1 MALSKVNFNSMNVTP
16 AASKAVKFNSS
27 NNGLETGDI
36 GGNLVLLSTVTASSS
51 ATIDFTSGIDSTY
64 KEYVFKYINIHPAS
78 VAQLTVNFRDGG
90 TDYDATKTS
99 TAFNPY
105 HQEDDSAAGI
115 IYREAWD
122 LAQGTGDQIIA
133 QELGNGADESASGY
147 LHLFDPSSTTFVK
160 HYMGLTEYYQN
171 FGNTGPFQVYY
182 AGYCNVTAA
191 IDGVIFKMSSG
202 NIDSGTIKLYGIK

>member
-1 MALSKVNFNSMNVTP
+1 MGLISNGTTLLDAGALDSGI
-16 AASKAVKFNSS
+16 A
-27 NNGLETGDI
+27 TGDMI
-36 GGNLVLLSTVTASSS
+36 LIKTLTASSS
-51 ATIDFTSGIDSTY
+51 ANLTFVHGTSSVVLDGTY
-64 KEYVFKYINIHPAS
+64 KSYVFKYIDIHPAS

-122 LAQGTGDQIIA
+122 LAQGAGDQIIA

-147 LHLFDPSSTTFVK
+147 LHLFNPSSTTFVK

-202 NIDSGTIKLYGIK
+202 NIDSGTIKLYGIT

>member
-1 MALSKVNFNSMNVTP
+1 MGLISNGTTLLDAGALDSGI
-16 AASKAVKFNSS
+16 A
-27 NNGLETGDI
+27 TGDMI
-36 GGNLVLLSTVTASSS
+36 LIKTLTASSS
-51 ATIDFTSGIDSTY
+51 ANLTFVHGTSSVVLDGTY
-64 KEYVFKYINIHPAS
+64 KSYVFKYIDIHPAS
-78 VAQLTVNFRDGG
+78 VAQLTVNFRDGE

-122 LAQGTGDQIIA
+122 LAQGAGDQIIA

-147 LHLFDPSSTTFVK
+147 LHLFNPSSTTFVK

-202 NIDSGTIKLYGIK
+202 NIDSGTIKLYGIT

>member
-1 MALSKVNFNSMNVTP
+1 MGLI
-16 AASKAVKFNSS
+16 S
-27 NNGLETGDI
+27 NGTTLLDAGTLDSGIATGDMI
-36 GGNLVLLSTVTASSS
+36 LIKTLTASSS
-51 ATIDFTSGIDSTY
+51 ANLTFVHGTSSVILDGTY
-64 KEYVFKYINIHPAS
+64 KSYVFKYIDIHPAS

-90 TDYDATKTS
+90 TNYDATKTS

-147 LHLFDPSSTTFVK
+147 LHLFNPSSTTFVK

-202 NIDSGTIKLYGIK
+202 NIDSGTIKLYGIT

>member
-1 MALSKVNFNSMNVTP
+1 MGVISNGTTLLDAGALDSGV
-16 AASKAVKFNSS
+16 A
-27 NNGLETGDI
+27 TGDMI
-36 GGNLVLLSTVTASSS
+36 LIKTLTASSS
-51 ATIDFTSGIDSTY
+51 ANLTFVHGTSSVVLDGTY
-64 KEYVFKYINIHPAS
+64 KSYVFKYIDIHPAS

-105 HQEDDSAAGI
+105 HQEDDSDADI